1 MRFLRLQC
9 LVNIYKSVTGK
20 KSSNGPDLKKL
31 PLIYESGPP
40 ACTAA
45 KYPSYDWHTNSHV
58 IRRIHDSRPL
68 FHAKIG
74 KIRKRRG
81 I

>member
-45 KYPSYDWHTNSHV
+45 KFLSYGGTQFTV
-58 IRRIHDSRPL
+58 
-68 FHAKIG
+68 
-74 KIRKRRG
+74 
-81 I
+81 